1 MKIKGISPLKGI
13 KKWALEGALNGAGP
27 QYSIA
32 GTCIWANKSN
42 PINSG
47 VHVGGP
53 LYSISSTCIW
63 ASKSNG
69 TKGAKCG
76 ENVWILVIAA
86 AACKGRG
93 GEGREL

>member
-1 MKIKGISPLKGI
+1 MGLRRGLKWG
-13 KKWALEGALNGAGP
+13 GP

-76 ENVWILVIAA
+76 ENVWII
-86 AACKGRG
+86 ACKGRG